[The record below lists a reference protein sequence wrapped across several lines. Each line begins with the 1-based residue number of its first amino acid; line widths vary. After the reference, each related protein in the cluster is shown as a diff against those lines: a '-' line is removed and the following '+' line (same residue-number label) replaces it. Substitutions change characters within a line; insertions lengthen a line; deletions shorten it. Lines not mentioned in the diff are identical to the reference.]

1 MISRTAEYALRAV
14 VYLGNQHGVP
24 RTTAQISQSIDAPSG
39 YLAKVLQGLSRA
51 QIVHSQRGLHGG
63 FTLARDSNELTILD
77 VIQAVDSLRPYS
89 NCPLGKP
96 AHASGLCPLH
106 QRLDRLTASAEKEF
120 HETTIS
126 ELLDGPKSNNLCHFP
141 CISESNNASNTSST
155 LPEIDSS

>member
-24 RTTAQISQSIDAPSG
+24 RTTTNISQSIDAPSS
-39 YLAKVLQGLSRA
+39 YLAKVLQTLRRA

-63 FTLARDSNELTILD
+63 FTLAQDLNELTILD
-77 VIQAVDSLRPYS
+77 VIQAVDALRRYP
-89 NCPLGKP
+89 NCPLGRI

-106 QRLDRLTASAEKEF
+106 QRLDRLTAAVETEF

-126 ELLDGPKSNNLCHFP
+126 ELLDGPNSNNLCHFP
-141 CISESNNASNTSST
+141 CISDSNNPSNTSPPA
-155 LPEIDSS
+155 PEIDSN